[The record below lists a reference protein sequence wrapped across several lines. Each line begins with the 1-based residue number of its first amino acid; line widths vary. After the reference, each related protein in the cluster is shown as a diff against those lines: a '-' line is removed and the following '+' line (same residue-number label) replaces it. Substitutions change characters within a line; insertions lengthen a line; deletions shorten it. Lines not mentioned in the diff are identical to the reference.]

1 MISQNKFTTAQ
12 IDRNTWTVEM
22 LDMLVEWINTDPRG
36 EKYRKL
42 DWSKEYDAA
51 INGDPDDTQTAL

>member
-1 MISQNKFTTAQ
+1 MQRKLQEENKMKFNN
-12 IDRNTWTVEM
+12 R
-22 LDMLVEWINTDPRG
+22 

-42 DWSKEYDAA
+42 DRSKEYDAA